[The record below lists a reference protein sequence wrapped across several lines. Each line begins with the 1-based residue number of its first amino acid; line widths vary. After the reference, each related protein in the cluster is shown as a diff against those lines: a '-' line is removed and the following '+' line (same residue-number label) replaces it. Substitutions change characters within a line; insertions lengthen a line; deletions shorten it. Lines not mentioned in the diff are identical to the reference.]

1 MAMKRLLLL
10 ASLLLAF
17 EVGAFAQMLP
27 PDISMP
33 EDMHSNTSAPMIDGA
48 KNPELIPDA
57 TAYRLFFVTTADSAT
72 ATEAEKV
79 RHRAHLGGAHLNDAD
94 AETFVG
100 LMQTF
105 NTKYQ
110 TLINTYNDEV
120 RNAVASDQAPD
131 IAAFLAKRDAL
142 VQGVRDK
149 LKSTIT
155 SAGVSNLDNFVQ
167 GEKQRMRIQ

>member
-17 EVGAFAQMLP
+17 AVGAFAQMLP

-33 EDMHSNTSAPMIDGA
+33 EDMHSNTSAAVIDGA

-72 ATEAEKV
+72 ATDAEKV
-79 RHRAHLGGAHLNDAD
+79 RHRAHLGGARLNDAD
-94 AETFVG
+94 TQTFVG

-105 NTKYQ
+105 NAEYQ
-110 TLINTYNDEV
+110 TLIKTYNEEAK
-120 RNAVASDQAPD
+120 NAVASDQAPD

-149 LKSTIT
+149 LKSTLT
-155 SAGVSNLDNFVQ
+155 SAGLSNLDNFVQ
-167 GEKQRMRIQ
+167 SEKQHMKIQ

>member
-1 MAMKRLLLL
+1 M

-17 EVGAFAQMLP
+17 AVGAFAQMLP
-27 PDISMP
+27 PDVSMP
-33 EDMHSNTSAPMIDGA
+33 ENMHSNASALVIDGA

-72 ATEAEKV
+72 ATEVEKA
-79 RHRAHLGGAHLNDAD
+79 RHRAHLGGAGLNDVD
-94 AETFVG
+94 AQTFVG

-105 NTKYQ
+105 NAEYQ
-110 TLINTYNDEV
+110 TLIKTYNDEV
-120 RNAVASDQAPD
+120 KNAIASDQAPD

-149 LKSTIT
+149 LKSTLT
-155 SAGVSNLDNFVQ
+155 STGVSNLDNFVQ
-167 GEKQRMRIQ
+167 GEKQHMKIQ